1 MIERLKLVNP
11 NVLYID
17 GYSGIEYHANFECLK
32 CGHKWNTS
40 VNSVLQGKGCPHCN
54 LSHGA
59 LEIKRILDNLS
70 IHYETEYR
78 FNDCKDNRSLPF
90 DFYIPSK
97 NMCIEYDGEQHFMPI
112 RFSKNATQEQI
123 NNDFESRK
131 RRDKIKDNYCKNNDI
146 TLIRIPYTDF
156 NNIERILNKYIS

>member
-1 MIERLKLVNP
+1 MKIILALLLAVGVNHNSSHIDNGYNMITQAT
-11 NVLYID
+11 
-17 GYSGIEYHANFECLK
+17 GIQVSCLK

-131 RRDKIKDNYCKNNDI
+131 RRDKIKDNYCKN
-146 TLIRIPYTDF
+146 
-156 NNIERILNKYIS
+156 